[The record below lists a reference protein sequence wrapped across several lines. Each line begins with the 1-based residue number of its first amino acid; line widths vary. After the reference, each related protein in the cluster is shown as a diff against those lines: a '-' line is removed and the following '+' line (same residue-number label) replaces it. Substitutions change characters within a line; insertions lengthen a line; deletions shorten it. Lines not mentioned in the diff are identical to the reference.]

1 MFNYGGSIHYY
12 LLLLCSALWNYFGKN
27 ILIHYICICFCTC
40 LHSWHETG
48 KWTSILVWKTARFG
62 RTICPEDSL
71 FLNKLFH
78 LEEIYYGQFNC
89 LTTSEFL
96 TGDPFQLIHQ
106 FWCPSLHAF
115 EWLHIFFSYGHSAPG
130 EASLMW
136 GQWDGHLSWL
146 AGDAVF
152 DAHRMGFI
160 LWVFRAHSWPCCQP
174 APDIPF
180 CWTVLQPFPVYA
192 CAWHYSILAAESGFF
207 FSVLILI

>member
-1 MFNYGGSIHYY
+1 MFNYAGSIHYY
-12 LLLLCSALWNYFGKN
+12 LLLLRSAFWNYFGKN
-27 ILIHYICICFCTC
+27 ILIHCLHICFCTC

-48 KWTSILVWKTARFG
+48 KWTSILVWKMARFG

-89 LTTSEFL
+89 LTISEFL

-106 FWCPSLHAF
+106 FWRPSLDAF

-146 AGDAVF
+146 VMLCLMHTGWGLSSGCSGHTLGPAVDQHPTSLSAGLF
-152 DAHRMGFI
+152 SS
-160 LWVFRAHSWPCCQP
+160 HSQFMLVPG
-174 APDIPF
+174 I
-180 CWTVLQPFPVYA
+180 TL
-192 CAWHYSILAAESGFF
+192 S
-207 FSVLILI
+207 